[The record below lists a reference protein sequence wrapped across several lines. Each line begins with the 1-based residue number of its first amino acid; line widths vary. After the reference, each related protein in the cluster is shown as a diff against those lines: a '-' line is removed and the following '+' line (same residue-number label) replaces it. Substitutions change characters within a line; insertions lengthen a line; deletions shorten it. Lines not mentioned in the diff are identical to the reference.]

1 MASWIKNLIIL
12 LTCVTIYCYLNI
24 SGLIFILTSI
34 ITTYIISLILKN
46 KKSKI
51 LLTIGILINLIILLS
66 FKTIILY
73 KSIVVPLGISYYTL
87 QVIAYLV
94 DIYKNKYE
102 PCLNIINF
110 SLYIFYIPCLFIG
123 PINRYNDIE
132 KELFNS
138 KIKINNLYNG
148 LCRICFGLFKKL
160 VIASRISIIINS
172 IVQNNYMGSYILFSC
187 LLYTLFLYTD
197 FSGGIDIVLG
207 ISKMLGIT
215 LKENFDRPL
224 FSESIKQFWNRWHI
238 ALSSFLKDYVY
249 IPLKGNRCSKIRQK
263 INIMITFL
271 VSGLWHGFNYLIW
284 GLGQGILVILN
295 IKTSSKILN
304 VILTYVLVSLLW
316 VFFIYPNNME
326 AIFKLTSIFTNF
338 NLGSLFSNFLNLG
351 LSISNY
357 LVLIIATITLFIIE
371 KKGPYLKI
379 SNNKKLI
386 LIGTLILIVLVFGV
400 YGIGFQVEQFVYSK
414 F

>member
-1 MASWIKNLIIL
+1 
-12 LTCVTIYCYLNI
+12 
-24 SGLIFILTSI
+24 
-34 ITTYIISLILKN
+34 
-46 KKSKI
+46 
-51 LLTIGILINLIILLS
+51 
-66 FKTIILY
+66 
-73 KSIVVPLGISYYTL
+73 
-87 QVIAYLV
+87 
-94 DIYKNKYE
+94 
-102 PCLNIINF
+102 
-110 SLYIFYIPCLFIG
+110 
-123 PINRYNDIE
+123 
-132 KELFNS
+132 
-138 KIKINNLYNG
+138 
-148 LCRICFGLFKKL
+148 
-160 VIASRISIIINS
+160 
-172 IVQNNYMGSYILFSC
+172 
-187 LLYTLFLYTD
+187 
-197 FSGGIDIVLG
+197 
-207 ISKMLGIT
+207 MLGIT

-263 INIMITFL
+263 INILITFL